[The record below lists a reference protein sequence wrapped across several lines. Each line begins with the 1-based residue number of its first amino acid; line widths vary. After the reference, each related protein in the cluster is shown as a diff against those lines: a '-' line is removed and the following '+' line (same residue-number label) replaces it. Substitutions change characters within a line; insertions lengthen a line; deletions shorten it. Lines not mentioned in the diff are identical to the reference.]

1 MKNIRKIAAVL
12 MTLLLCVPF
21 FNVTSAKAAGTARV
35 SIGSASGTVGETV
48 SVTVSIDASFEIGA
62 ATIYVSYDTSVLEP
76 VSGSNTGTVTCNFL
90 DSNASSSQSSSISFR
105 IKAAGTSSLSVIGDS
120 KVISMDYDNASIS
133 RSSGSITGIAPASYS
148 TDNTLSSLEISPG
161 VLSPAFSSNV
171 TTYTTSVGSDCD
183 RLTVSAAPNDS
194 KATVKVSGTRMDP
207 GLNTTT
213 ITVTAENGSKKV
225 YTIKTTKSDNVITPE
240 QASKEAEETDGTNQG
255 GTTDGDNNS
264 IIQEP
269 AVSID
274 GNEYK
279 VISSFDEHPLPS
291 GYVQSETDYNGIKIA
306 VGMGTNTRVMLA
318 YLEST
323 DGTGESGFY
332 VYDSVKKTFSKY
344 IEVYQPEL
352 SYCIL
357 PIDESSMELPDG
369 YEAGRININNRE
381 VDVLLDKTGN
391 YALFYGVSSTGDTG
405 WFRYNINDGTIQGYA
420 GYNSS
425 DEPALIHVQ
434 DKEASAKGVVNVL
447 KGTSYI
453 ILALLVVLVLI
464 IAALIVAVIV
474 LSRKLSVSKKA
485 FVKAMDEYD
494 DSDEYDELLIKKD
507 DSDDSDNDEADSQEH
522 DEDIEVSG
530 DGTEDYKDEI
540 KNTIENDN
548 VQNSNTYR
556 ISGVVWFDEN
566 RNGTRD
572 SGEKL
577 LSGIPVTIVDA
588 KTGKAVKN
596 SMGNEIS
603 ATTDDKGEYIL
614 SDLIQGQYIVKFNY
628 DNSQYVITEYRKQ
641 GIDEAINSDAINTT
655 ENNGVAITDS
665 LTITD
670 TSMSNIDLGL
680 TTKGIFDLSL
690 NKTLTK
696 IQLADGKTTKE
707 VNFENKKLGKI
718 EVDGK
723 RINSTNLVIEY
734 TMTITN
740 NGNVAGYAKKIVDYL
755 PSELEFSSNL
765 NEDWYSSGDTVI
777 CTALENELI
786 NPGETKE
793 VKLLLTKK
801 MNENGTGTVTNK
813 AEITETYND
822 QGLLDEKSTEDDT
835 NSSANVIIGIK
846 TGGPV
851 TYVVLTLTILAIA
864 ACGAYIINKK
874 VLKV

>member
-391 YALFYGVSSTGDTG
+391 YALFYGDTG

-425 DEPALIHVQ
+425 DEPVLINAQ
-434 DKEASAKGVVNVL
+434 AKEASAKGVVNAL

-507 DSDDSDNDEADSQEH
+507 DGDDSDNDEADSQEH
-522 DEDIEVSG
+522 DEDIEVS
-530 DGTEDYKDEI
+530 EDAEI
-540 KNTIENDN
+540 EE
-548 VQNSNTYR
+548 S
-556 ISGVVWFDEN
+556 
-566 RNGTRD
+566 
-572 SGEKL
+572 
-577 LSGIPVTIVDA
+577 
-588 KTGKAVKN
+588 
-596 SMGNEIS
+596 
-603 ATTDDKGEYIL
+603 
-614 SDLIQGQYIVKFNY
+614 
-628 DNSQYVITEYRKQ
+628 
-641 GIDEAINSDAINTT
+641 T
-655 ENNGVAITDS
+655 ENNDS
-665 LTITD
+665 Y
-670 TSMSNIDLGL
+670 
-680 TTKGIFDLSL
+680 
-690 NKTLTK
+690 NK
-696 IQLADGKTTKE
+696 QNE
-707 VNFENKKLGKI
+707 
-718 EVDGK
+718 
-723 RINSTNLVIEY
+723 EY
-734 TMTITN
+734 TDDSSDTDILDDESEE
-740 NGNVAGYAKKIVDYL
+740 I
-755 PSELEFSSNL
+755 ELE
-765 NEDWYSSGDTVI
+765 EI
-777 CTALENELI
+777 ELE
-786 NPGETKE
+786 ETD
-793 VKLLLTKK
+793 KK
-801 MNENGTGTVTNK
+801 
-813 AEITETYND
+813 
-822 QGLLDEKSTEDDT
+822 
-835 NSSANVIIGIK
+835 
-846 TGGPV
+846 
-851 TYVVLTLTILAIA
+851 
-864 ACGAYIINKK
+864 
-874 VLKV
+874 

>member
-12 MTLLLCVPF
+12 MALLLCVPF

-344 IEVYQPEL
+344 IEL

-434 DKEASAKGVVNVL
+434 DKEVSAKGVVNVL
-447 KGTSYI
+447 KGTSNI
-453 ILALLVVLVLI
+453 ILALLVVLVLVV
-464 IAALIVAVIV
+464 AVLVVAVIV
-474 LSRKLSVSKKA
+474 LSHKLSVSKKA

-507 DSDDSDNDEADSQEH
+507 DSDDSDNDEADSQEY
-522 DEDIEVSG
+522 DEDIEVS
-530 DGTEDYKDEI
+530 EDAD
-540 KNTIENDN
+540 IEE
-548 VQNSNTYR
+548 S
-556 ISGVVWFDEN
+556 
-566 RNGTRD
+566 
-572 SGEKL
+572 
-577 LSGIPVTIVDA
+577 
-588 KTGKAVKN
+588 
-596 SMGNEIS
+596 
-603 ATTDDKGEYIL
+603 
-614 SDLIQGQYIVKFNY
+614 
-628 DNSQYVITEYRKQ
+628 
-641 GIDEAINSDAINTT
+641 T
-655 ENNGVAITDS
+655 ENNDS
-665 LTITD
+665 Y
-670 TSMSNIDLGL
+670 NIQ
-680 TTKGIFDLSL
+680 
-690 NKTLTK
+690 N
-696 IQLADGKTTKE
+696 E
-707 VNFENKKLGKI
+707 
-718 EVDGK
+718 
-723 RINSTNLVIEY
+723 EY
-734 TMTITN
+734 TDVSSDADILDDESEE
-740 NGNVAGYAKKIVDYL
+740 I
-755 PSELEFSSNL
+755 ELE
-765 NEDWYSSGDTVI
+765 EI
-777 CTALENELI
+777 ELE
-786 NPGETKE
+786 ETD
-793 VKLLLTKK
+793 KK
-801 MNENGTGTVTNK
+801 
-813 AEITETYND
+813 
-822 QGLLDEKSTEDDT
+822 
-835 NSSANVIIGIK
+835 
-846 TGGPV
+846 
-851 TYVVLTLTILAIA
+851 
-864 ACGAYIINKK
+864 
-874 VLKV
+874 

>member
-225 YTIKTTKSDNVITPE
+225 YTIKTTKSDNLVTPE
-240 QASKEAEETDGTNQG
+240 QA
-255 GTTDGDNNS
+255 TDGDNNS

-447 KGTSYI
+447 KGTSNI

-507 DSDDSDNDEADSQEH
+507 DSDDSDNDESDSQEY
-522 DEDIEVSG
+522 DEDIEVS
-530 DGTEDYKDEI
+530 EDAD
-540 KNTIENDN
+540 IEE
-548 VQNSNTYR
+548 S
-556 ISGVVWFDEN
+556 
-566 RNGTRD
+566 
-572 SGEKL
+572 
-577 LSGIPVTIVDA
+577 
-588 KTGKAVKN
+588 
-596 SMGNEIS
+596 
-603 ATTDDKGEYIL
+603 
-614 SDLIQGQYIVKFNY
+614 
-628 DNSQYVITEYRKQ
+628 
-641 GIDEAINSDAINTT
+641 T
-655 ENNGVAITDS
+655 ENNDS
-665 LTITD
+665 YNTQ
-670 TSMSNIDLGL
+670 N
-680 TTKGIFDLSL
+680 
-690 NKTLTK
+690 
-696 IQLADGKTTKE
+696 E
-707 VNFENKKLGKI
+707 
-718 EVDGK
+718 
-723 RINSTNLVIEY
+723 EY
-734 TMTITN
+734 TDDSSDADILDEESEE
-740 NGNVAGYAKKIVDYL
+740 I
-755 PSELEFSSNL
+755 ELE
-765 NEDWYSSGDTVI
+765 EI
-777 CTALENELI
+777 ELE
-786 NPGETKE
+786 ETD
-793 VKLLLTKK
+793 KK
-801 MNENGTGTVTNK
+801 
-813 AEITETYND
+813 
-822 QGLLDEKSTEDDT
+822 
-835 NSSANVIIGIK
+835 
-846 TGGPV
+846 
-851 TYVVLTLTILAIA
+851 
-864 ACGAYIINKK
+864 
-874 VLKV
+874 

>member
-323 DGTGESGFY
+323 DGAGESGFY

-434 DKEASAKGVVNVL
+434 DKETSAKGVVNVL
-447 KGTSYI
+447 KGTSNI

-507 DSDDSDNDEADSQEH
+507 DSDDSNKDEADSQEY
-522 DEDIEVSG
+522 DEDIEVS
-530 DGTEDYKDEI
+530 EDAD
-540 KNTIENDN
+540 IEE
-548 VQNSNTYR
+548 S
-556 ISGVVWFDEN
+556 
-566 RNGTRD
+566 
-572 SGEKL
+572 
-577 LSGIPVTIVDA
+577 
-588 KTGKAVKN
+588 
-596 SMGNEIS
+596 
-603 ATTDDKGEYIL
+603 
-614 SDLIQGQYIVKFNY
+614 
-628 DNSQYVITEYRKQ
+628 
-641 GIDEAINSDAINTT
+641 T
-655 ENNGVAITDS
+655 ENNDS
-665 LTITD
+665 YNTQ
-670 TSMSNIDLGL
+670 N
-680 TTKGIFDLSL
+680 
-690 NKTLTK
+690 
-696 IQLADGKTTKE
+696 E
-707 VNFENKKLGKI
+707 
-718 EVDGK
+718 
-723 RINSTNLVIEY
+723 EY
-734 TMTITN
+734 TDDSSDADILDDESEE
-740 NGNVAGYAKKIVDYL
+740 I
-755 PSELEFSSNL
+755 ELE
-765 NEDWYSSGDTVI
+765 EI
-777 CTALENELI
+777 ELE
-786 NPGETKE
+786 ETD
-793 VKLLLTKK
+793 KK
-801 MNENGTGTVTNK
+801 
-813 AEITETYND
+813 
-822 QGLLDEKSTEDDT
+822 
-835 NSSANVIIGIK
+835 
-846 TGGPV
+846 
-851 TYVVLTLTILAIA
+851 
-864 ACGAYIINKK
+864 
-874 VLKV
+874 

>member
-120 KVISMDYDNASIS
+120 KVISMDDNASIS

-425 DEPALIHVQ
+425 DEPALINAQ
-434 DKEASAKGVVNVL
+434 DKETSAKGVVNVL
-447 KGTSYI
+447 KGTSNI

-507 DSDDSDNDEADSQEH
+507 DSDDSDNDEADSQEY
-522 DEDIEVSG
+522 DEDIEVS
-530 DGTEDYKDEI
+530 EDADIEEST
-540 KNTIENDN
+540 KNNDSYN
-548 VQNSNTYR
+548 TQNEEY
-556 ISGVVWFDEN
+556 
-566 RNGTRD
+566 
-572 SGEKL
+572 
-577 LSGIPVTIVDA
+577 
-588 KTGKAVKN
+588 
-596 SMGNEIS
+596 
-603 ATTDDKGEYIL
+603 TDD
-614 SDLIQGQYIVKFNY
+614 S
-628 DNSQYVITEYRKQ
+628 
-641 GIDEAINSDAINTT
+641 SDADILDD
-655 ENNGVAITDS
+655 ESEEI
-665 LTITD
+665 
-670 TSMSNIDLGL
+670 
-680 TTKGIFDLSL
+680 
-690 NKTLTK
+690 
-696 IQLADGKTTKE
+696 
-707 VNFENKKLGKI
+707 
-718 EVDGK
+718 
-723 RINSTNLVIEY
+723 
-734 TMTITN
+734 
-740 NGNVAGYAKKIVDYL
+740 
-755 PSELEFSSNL
+755 ELE
-765 NEDWYSSGDTVI
+765 EI
-777 CTALENELI
+777 ELE
-786 NPGETKE
+786 ETD
-793 VKLLLTKK
+793 KK
-801 MNENGTGTVTNK
+801 
-813 AEITETYND
+813 
-822 QGLLDEKSTEDDT
+822 
-835 NSSANVIIGIK
+835 
-846 TGGPV
+846 
-851 TYVVLTLTILAIA
+851 
-864 ACGAYIINKK
+864 
-874 VLKV
+874 

>member
-1 MKNIRKIAAVL
+1 MKKIRKIAAVL
-12 MTLLLCVPF
+12 MILILCVPF

-48 SVTVSIDASFEIGA
+48 SVSVSIDASFEIGA
-62 ATIYVSYDTSVLEP
+62 ATIYVSYDSSVLEP

-90 DSNASSSQSSSISFR
+90 DSNASSSQSASISFR

-120 KVISMDYDNASIS
+120 KVISMDYDNAAIS
-133 RSSGSITGIAPASYS
+133 KSSGSITGIAPASYS

-183 RLTVSAAPNDS
+183 RLTVSATPSDS

-225 YTIKTTKSDNVITPE
+225 YTIKTTKGDNVTTPE
-240 QASKEAEETDGTNQG
+240 QASKEADGTSGTNQDG

-269 AVSID
+269 SVSVD
-274 GNEYK
+274 GSEYK
-279 VISSFDEHPLPS
+279 VVSSFDEHPLPS

-369 YEAGRININNRE
+369 YEAGRININGRE

-425 DEPALIHVQ
+425 DEPALIRAS
-434 DKEASAKGVVNVL
+434 DKETSAKGVVNVL
-447 KGTSYI
+447 KGTSRI
-453 ILALLVVLVLI
+453 ILAVLVVLVLI
-464 IAALIVAVIV
+464 VAALVVAVIV

-507 DSDDSDNDEADSQEH
+507 VSDYSDNDEADSQEA
-522 DEDIEVSG
+522 DEDIEAS
-530 DGTEDYKDEI
+530 ED
-540 KNTIENDN
+540 TGIEE
-548 VQNSNTYR
+548 S
-556 ISGVVWFDEN
+556 
-566 RNGTRD
+566 
-572 SGEKL
+572 
-577 LSGIPVTIVDA
+577 
-588 KTGKAVKN
+588 
-596 SMGNEIS
+596 
-603 ATTDDKGEYIL
+603 
-614 SDLIQGQYIVKFNY
+614 
-628 DNSQYVITEYRKQ
+628 
-641 GIDEAINSDAINTT
+641 T
-655 ENNGVAITDS
+655 ENNDS
-665 LTITD
+665 YD
-670 TSMSNIDLGL
+670 TLDEEYADNSSDID
-680 TTKGIFDLSL
+680 KDISDDESEE
-690 NKTLTK
+690 
-696 IQLADGKTTKE
+696 I
-707 VNFENKKLGKI
+707 
-718 EVDGK
+718 
-723 RINSTNLVIEY
+723 
-734 TMTITN
+734 
-740 NGNVAGYAKKIVDYL
+740 
-755 PSELEFSSNL
+755 ELE
-765 NEDWYSSGDTVI
+765 EI
-777 CTALENELI
+777 ELE
-786 NPGETKE
+786 ETDKE
-793 VKLLLTKK
+793 
-801 MNENGTGTVTNK
+801 
-813 AEITETYND
+813 
-822 QGLLDEKSTEDDT
+822 
-835 NSSANVIIGIK
+835 
-846 TGGPV
+846 
-851 TYVVLTLTILAIA
+851 
-864 ACGAYIINKK
+864 
-874 VLKV
+874 

>member
-12 MTLLLCVPF
+12 MALLLCVPF

-90 DSNASSSQSSSISFR
+90 DSNASSSQSASISFR

-148 TDNTLSSLEISPG
+148 TDNTLSSG

-240 QASKEAEETDGTNQG
+240 QASKEAEETGGDNQA

-269 AVSID
+269 AVSIE

-434 DKEASAKGVVNVL
+434 DKETSAKGVVNVL
-447 KGTSYI
+447 KGTSNI
-453 ILALLVVLVLI
+453 ILALLVVLVAI

-507 DSDDSDNDEADSQEH
+507 DSDDSDNDEADSQEY
-522 DEDIEVSG
+522 DEDIEVS
-530 DGTEDYKDEI
+530 EDAD
-540 KNTIENDN
+540 IEE
-548 VQNSNTYR
+548 S
-556 ISGVVWFDEN
+556 
-566 RNGTRD
+566 
-572 SGEKL
+572 
-577 LSGIPVTIVDA
+577 
-588 KTGKAVKN
+588 
-596 SMGNEIS
+596 
-603 ATTDDKGEYIL
+603 
-614 SDLIQGQYIVKFNY
+614 
-628 DNSQYVITEYRKQ
+628 
-641 GIDEAINSDAINTT
+641 T
-655 ENNGVAITDS
+655 ENNDS
-665 LTITD
+665 YNTQ
-670 TSMSNIDLGL
+670 N
-680 TTKGIFDLSL
+680 
-690 NKTLTK
+690 
-696 IQLADGKTTKE
+696 E
-707 VNFENKKLGKI
+707 
-718 EVDGK
+718 
-723 RINSTNLVIEY
+723 EY
-734 TMTITN
+734 TDDSSDADILDEESEE
-740 NGNVAGYAKKIVDYL
+740 I
-755 PSELEFSSNL
+755 ELE
-765 NEDWYSSGDTVI
+765 EI
-777 CTALENELI
+777 ELE
-786 NPGETKE
+786 ETD
-793 VKLLLTKK
+793 KK
-801 MNENGTGTVTNK
+801 
-813 AEITETYND
+813 
-822 QGLLDEKSTEDDT
+822 
-835 NSSANVIIGIK
+835 
-846 TGGPV
+846 
-851 TYVVLTLTILAIA
+851 
-864 ACGAYIINKK
+864 
-874 VLKV
+874 

>member
-183 RLTVSAAPNDS
+183 RLMVSAAPNDS

-279 VISSFDEHPLPS
+279 VISSEHPLPS

-464 IAALIVAVIV
+464 IAALIVAVIA

-507 DSDDSDNDEADSQEH
+507 DGDDSDNDEADSQEH
-522 DEDIEVSG
+522 DEDIEVS
-530 DGTEDYKDEI
+530 EDAEI
-540 KNTIENDN
+540 EE
-548 VQNSNTYR
+548 S
-556 ISGVVWFDEN
+556 
-566 RNGTRD
+566 
-572 SGEKL
+572 
-577 LSGIPVTIVDA
+577 
-588 KTGKAVKN
+588 
-596 SMGNEIS
+596 
-603 ATTDDKGEYIL
+603 
-614 SDLIQGQYIVKFNY
+614 
-628 DNSQYVITEYRKQ
+628 
-641 GIDEAINSDAINTT
+641 T
-655 ENNGVAITDS
+655 ENNDS
-665 LTITD
+665 Y
-670 TSMSNIDLGL
+670 
-680 TTKGIFDLSL
+680 
-690 NKTLTK
+690 NK
-696 IQLADGKTTKE
+696 QNE
-707 VNFENKKLGKI
+707 
-718 EVDGK
+718 
-723 RINSTNLVIEY
+723 EY
-734 TMTITN
+734 TDDSSDTDILDDESEE
-740 NGNVAGYAKKIVDYL
+740 I
-755 PSELEFSSNL
+755 ELE
-765 NEDWYSSGDTVI
+765 EI
-777 CTALENELI
+777 ELE
-786 NPGETKE
+786 ETD
-793 VKLLLTKK
+793 KK
-801 MNENGTGTVTNK
+801 
-813 AEITETYND
+813 
-822 QGLLDEKSTEDDT
+822 
-835 NSSANVIIGIK
+835 
-846 TGGPV
+846 
-851 TYVVLTLTILAIA
+851 
-864 ACGAYIINKK
+864 
-874 VLKV
+874 

>member
-391 YALFYGVSSTGDTG
+391 YALFYGVSSTAG

-447 KGTSYI
+447 KGTSNI
-453 ILALLVVLVLI
+453 ILALLVVLVLVV
-464 IAALIVAVIV
+464 AVLVVAVIV
-474 LSRKLSVSKKA
+474 LSHKLSVSKKA

-507 DSDDSDNDEADSQEH
+507 DSDDSDNDEADSQEY
-522 DEDIEVSG
+522 DEDIEVS
-530 DGTEDYKDEI
+530 EDAD
-540 KNTIENDN
+540 IEE
-548 VQNSNTYR
+548 S
-556 ISGVVWFDEN
+556 
-566 RNGTRD
+566 
-572 SGEKL
+572 
-577 LSGIPVTIVDA
+577 
-588 KTGKAVKN
+588 
-596 SMGNEIS
+596 
-603 ATTDDKGEYIL
+603 
-614 SDLIQGQYIVKFNY
+614 
-628 DNSQYVITEYRKQ
+628 
-641 GIDEAINSDAINTT
+641 T
-655 ENNGVAITDS
+655 ENNDS
-665 LTITD
+665 Y
-670 TSMSNIDLGL
+670 NIQ
-680 TTKGIFDLSL
+680 
-690 NKTLTK
+690 N
-696 IQLADGKTTKE
+696 E
-707 VNFENKKLGKI
+707 
-718 EVDGK
+718 
-723 RINSTNLVIEY
+723 EY
-734 TMTITN
+734 TDDSSDADILDDESEE
-740 NGNVAGYAKKIVDYL
+740 I
-755 PSELEFSSNL
+755 ELE
-765 NEDWYSSGDTVI
+765 EI
-777 CTALENELI
+777 ELE
-786 NPGETKE
+786 ETD
-793 VKLLLTKK
+793 KK
-801 MNENGTGTVTNK
+801 
-813 AEITETYND
+813 
-822 QGLLDEKSTEDDT
+822 
-835 NSSANVIIGIK
+835 
-846 TGGPV
+846 
-851 TYVVLTLTILAIA
+851 
-864 ACGAYIINKK
+864 
-874 VLKV
+874 

>member
-352 SYCIL
+352 YCIL

-425 DEPALIHVQ
+425 DEPALINAQ
-434 DKEASAKGVVNVL
+434 DKETSAKGVVNVL
-447 KGTSYI
+447 KGTSNI

-507 DSDDSDNDEADSQEH
+507 DSDDSDNDEADSQEY
-522 DEDIEVSG
+522 DEDIEVS
-530 DGTEDYKDEI
+530 EDAD
-540 KNTIENDN
+540 IEE
-548 VQNSNTYR
+548 S
-556 ISGVVWFDEN
+556 
-566 RNGTRD
+566 
-572 SGEKL
+572 
-577 LSGIPVTIVDA
+577 
-588 KTGKAVKN
+588 
-596 SMGNEIS
+596 
-603 ATTDDKGEYIL
+603 
-614 SDLIQGQYIVKFNY
+614 
-628 DNSQYVITEYRKQ
+628 
-641 GIDEAINSDAINTT
+641 T
-655 ENNGVAITDS
+655 ENNDS
-665 LTITD
+665 YNTQ
-670 TSMSNIDLGL
+670 N
-680 TTKGIFDLSL
+680 
-690 NKTLTK
+690 
-696 IQLADGKTTKE
+696 E
-707 VNFENKKLGKI
+707 
-718 EVDGK
+718 
-723 RINSTNLVIEY
+723 EY
-734 TMTITN
+734 TDDSSDADILDEESEE
-740 NGNVAGYAKKIVDYL
+740 I
-755 PSELEFSSNL
+755 ELE
-765 NEDWYSSGDTVI
+765 EI
-777 CTALENELI
+777 ELE
-786 NPGETKE
+786 ETD
-793 VKLLLTKK
+793 KK
-801 MNENGTGTVTNK
+801 
-813 AEITETYND
+813 
-822 QGLLDEKSTEDDT
+822 
-835 NSSANVIIGIK
+835 
-846 TGGPV
+846 
-851 TYVVLTLTILAIA
+851 
-864 ACGAYIINKK
+864 
-874 VLKV
+874 

>member
-1 MKNIRKIAAVL
+1 
-12 MTLLLCVPF
+12 
-21 FNVTSAKAAGTARV
+21 
-35 SIGSASGTVGETV
+35 
-48 SVTVSIDASFEIGA
+48 
-62 ATIYVSYDTSVLEP
+62 
-76 VSGSNTGTVTCNFL
+76 
-90 DSNASSSQSSSISFR
+90 
-105 IKAAGTSSLSVIGDS
+105 
-120 KVISMDYDNASIS
+120 MDYDNASIS

-425 DEPALIHVQ
+425 DEPALIHAQ

-447 KGTSYI
+447 KGTSHI
-453 ILALLVVLVLI
+453 ILALLVVLVAI

-507 DSDDSDNDEADSQEH
+507 DGDDSDKDEADSQEY
-522 DEDIEVSG
+522 DEDIEVS
-530 DGTEDYKDEI
+530 EDAD
-540 KNTIENDN
+540 IEE
-548 VQNSNTYR
+548 S
-556 ISGVVWFDEN
+556 
-566 RNGTRD
+566 
-572 SGEKL
+572 
-577 LSGIPVTIVDA
+577 
-588 KTGKAVKN
+588 
-596 SMGNEIS
+596 
-603 ATTDDKGEYIL
+603 
-614 SDLIQGQYIVKFNY
+614 
-628 DNSQYVITEYRKQ
+628 
-641 GIDEAINSDAINTT
+641 T
-655 ENNGVAITDS
+655 ENNDS
-665 LTITD
+665 YNTQ
-670 TSMSNIDLGL
+670 N
-680 TTKGIFDLSL
+680 
-690 NKTLTK
+690 
-696 IQLADGKTTKE
+696 E
-707 VNFENKKLGKI
+707 
-718 EVDGK
+718 
-723 RINSTNLVIEY
+723 EY
-734 TMTITN
+734 TDDSSDADILDEESEE
-740 NGNVAGYAKKIVDYL
+740 I
-755 PSELEFSSNL
+755 ELE
-765 NEDWYSSGDTVI
+765 EI
-777 CTALENELI
+777 ELE
-786 NPGETKE
+786 ETD
-793 VKLLLTKK
+793 KK
-801 MNENGTGTVTNK
+801 
-813 AEITETYND
+813 
-822 QGLLDEKSTEDDT
+822 
-835 NSSANVIIGIK
+835 
-846 TGGPV
+846 
-851 TYVVLTLTILAIA
+851 
-864 ACGAYIINKK
+864 
-874 VLKV
+874 